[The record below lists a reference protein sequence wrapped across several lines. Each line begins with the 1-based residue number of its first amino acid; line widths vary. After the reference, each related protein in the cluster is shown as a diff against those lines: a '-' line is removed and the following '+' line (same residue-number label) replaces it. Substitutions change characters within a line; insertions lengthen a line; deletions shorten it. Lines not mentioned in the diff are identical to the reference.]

1 MLCIGGHTYI
11 VEAQAVKYDV
21 FLMLDSFIRR
31 QESRGLHFSQEK
43 CCHMFGVSRSGYNA
57 WKERRKKLDETRAA
71 KEMEEEK
78 LKCMFR
84 EVVKKLC
91 YVPGKRTFR
100 TFLWRDYGI
109 SISVKKCRRIMNEM
123 KLVPN
128 RPKKDAYKNRAT
140 HDHETK
146 APKNLVGQD
155 FKVGPRQVVLTD
167 ITYLY
172 YGYDRSLFYLC
183 AFKDAYTTEILG
195 SAVSRTM
202 DVSLVKAAYDRMMR
216 DHGIELHEPGV
227 LIHSDQGSQYL
238 STTFKQLLSDDGFLQ
253 STSHRGNSQDNA
265 PMESFFGRMK
275 CAILDIVA
283 LCKSY
288 ESAKTL
294 VENYLH
300 AYNHTIYQNDLAGL
314 TPAEY
319 YIYVTTG
326 VYPCEDYYGVKPS
339 EMMTIGE
346 YVKKR
351 LEMAARKEE
360 KRREQIRRRKEQ
372 KEDDGRM
379 TCPPEIRAAKDLT
392 VLRHL
397 IEQHKGI
404 QKEAAAWIEKNQA
417 DIQASEV
424 AITRL
429 EATLKKAIAASL
441 FLKSLSEEK
450 QMELWYPENWL
461 RYPQLDYRNEMDG
474 LYDNNPLKQFRAE
487 NGELLTGRKY
497 QKYVA

>member
-1 MLCIGGHTYI
+1 M
-11 VEAQAVKYDV
+11 KYDV
-21 FLMLDSFIRR
+21 FLMVDSFIHR
-31 QESRGLHFSQEK
+31 QESHGLNLSQEK

-57 WKERRKKLDETRAA
+57 WKERRKRLDEARDA
-71 KEMEEEK
+71 KELEEEE
-78 LKCMFR
+78 LKDKFR
-84 EVVKKLC
+84 KIVKTLC

-123 KLVPN
+123 KLQPN

-146 APKNLVGQD
+146 APKNLVNQN
-155 FKVGPRQVVLTD
+155 FKVRPRQVILSD

-183 AFKDAYTTEILG
+183 AFKDAYTMEILG

-202 DVSLVKAAYDRMMR
+202 DVALVKEAYDRMKR
-216 DHGIELHEPGV
+216 EHGNELHEPGV
-227 LIHSDQGSQYL
+227 LVHSDQGSQYL
-238 STTFKQLLSDDGFLQ
+238 STTFQQMLSDDGFLQ
-253 STSHRGNSQDNA
+253 SVSRRGNSQDNA

-294 VENYLH
+294 VENYLY

-319 YIYVTTG
+319 YIYATTG
-326 VYPCEDYYGVKPS
+326 IYPCDDYYGVKPS
-339 EMMTIGE
+339 GMMTVGE

-351 LEMAARKEE
+351 LELAEKKEE
-360 KRREQIRRRKEQ
+360 RRREQNRRRKEQ

-379 TCPPEIRAAKDLT
+379 TCPPQIRAAKDLE
-392 VLRHL
+392 VLKRL
-397 IEQHKGI
+397 IGQHKGI
-404 QKEAAAWIEKNQA
+404 QKEAAAWIDKNKA
-417 DIQASEV
+417 DIRTSE
-424 AITRL
+424 AALLRL
-429 EATLKKAIAASL
+429 EATLEKASAAIL
-441 FLKSLSEEK
+441 FLKSLSEEELK
-450 QMELWYPENWL
+450 ELWYPENWSKH
-461 RYPQLDYRNEMDG
+461 PQLNYRDEMDG
-474 LYDNNPLKQFRAE
+474 LYDNDPLRQYHAE

-497 QKYVA
+497 KKYVA